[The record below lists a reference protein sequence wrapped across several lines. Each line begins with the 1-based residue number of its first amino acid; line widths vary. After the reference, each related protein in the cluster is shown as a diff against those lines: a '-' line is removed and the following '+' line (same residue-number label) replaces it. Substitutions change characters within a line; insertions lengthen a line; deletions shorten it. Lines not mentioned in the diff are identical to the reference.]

1 MIKCFNKKLDTF
13 FNIFF
18 EDKKGLQKL
27 FKLAVF
33 GVALVFAIN
42 LLFNREGFGAW
53 GDFMGG
59 VLNPILSFLTFM
71 GLLITIVLQQKE
83 LSEARVEFA
92 RKKVSSK

>member
-92 RKKVSSK
+92 RNKVSSK